1 MNSTKLLGAAS
12 IAVLVGLAGCAS
24 NDKANMSSTAPT
36 PPPPALSAQDTSF
49 VNSVAQSGTE
59 EINAAQLAETN
70 SHSARVK
77 SYAQQ
82 MVSDHTAANQK
93 LASIAQAKGV
103 TPSMTPDDAHTQMM
117 SQLQGEH
124 GRAFDRAYIQGQIS
138 DHQAIVQVMQNEIQS
153 GTDPELK
160 DFASTTLPVIQH
172 HLQMAE
178 ALQAPAAGSRSMHH
192 RYHHHHVSTAS

>member
-12 IAVLVGLAGCAS
+12 LAILVGLAGCGS
-24 NDKANMSSTAPT
+24 NDNKANMSSTAPT
-36 PPPPALSAQDTSF
+36 PPPPALSAGDTAFINTVSQ
-49 VNSVAQSGTE
+49 ADTE

-93 LASIAQAKGV
+93 LNSIAQSKGV
-103 TPSMTPDDAHTQMM
+103 TPTTTPDDAHQQMM
-117 SQLQGEH
+117 TQLQGEH
-124 GRAFDRAYIQGQIS
+124 GRAFDRAYIQGQIQ
-138 DHQAIVQVMQNEIQS
+138 DHQMVIQVLQNEAQT

-160 DFASTTLPVIQH
+160 EFASTTLPVIQH

-178 ALQAPAAGSRSMHH
+178 ALQAPASGSRHMHH
-192 RYHHHHVSTAS
+192 RHHVSTAS

>member
-12 IAVLVGLAGCAS
+12 IAVLVALAGCGS
-24 NDKANMSSTAPT
+24 NDNKANMSSTAPT
-36 PPPPALSAQDTSF
+36 PPPPALSAGDTAF
-49 VNSVAQSGTE
+49 VNTVAQADTE

-93 LASIAQAKGV
+93 LASIAQSKGV
-103 TPSMTPDDAHTQMM
+103 TPTMTPDDAHTQMM

-124 GRAFDRAYIQGQIS
+124 GRAFDRAYIQGQIN
-138 DHQAIVQVMQNEIQS
+138 DHQMVIQVLQNEAQT

-178 ALQAPAAGSRSMHH
+178 ALQAPASSGRHMHH
-192 RYHHHHVSTAS
+192 RHHVSTAS